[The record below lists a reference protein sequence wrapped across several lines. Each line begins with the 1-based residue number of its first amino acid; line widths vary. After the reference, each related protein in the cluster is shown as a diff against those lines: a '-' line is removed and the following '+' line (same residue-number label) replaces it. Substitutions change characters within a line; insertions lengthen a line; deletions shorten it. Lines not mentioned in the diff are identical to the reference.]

1 MAKTLIKTSQSEVHT
16 YIHIFRE
23 LTEKKGWEKNQVYTQ
38 QECRKIRPIEET
50 LVLKKPENIVEI
62 DNKNYYVIEGK
73 NEKIKLNIAVRE
85 AQEYAEKINAGGK
98 VKCLFITG
106 IAGNNEEN
114 FIARSQYLKN
124 GKWESITENEIEIT
138 ALLSKTQIETIQQ
151 KDNPHIKD
159 VEITEEEFLKSAEKI
174 NETLQQNAIPKDIRG
189 RFIATILLAMS
200 DGQDINT
207 SENTLV
213 LIETINTKVRVILK
227 RHGKEEFAK
236 YVRIDEPLTE
246 DNHTKYKKAIVDTHQ
261 ELLGLNIRSA
271 LNSGKDV
278 LGKFYEVFLKYGNGA
293 KDLGIVLTPRHI
305 TKFASEILDI
315 TSKDLILDP
324 ACGTGGFLV
333 GAFDEVKKK
342 STPKELDRF
351 KLNGI
356 YGIEEQDSIVALAIV
371 NMIFR
376 GDGKN
381 NMIQGNCFKKWLN
394 AKQINGTLFA
404 VYLSEEVPFRTRP
417 ITKVLMNP
425 PFSKENDEDKE
436 FMFIDHALD
445 QMQDDGLLFCVLPRG
460 VMVKQKKF
468 ANWRKESL
476 LRKNTLLAVIDF
488 PKDIFYPVGVES
500 CGIIVKKGRPHKKEQ
515 KVLWAR
521 VEKDGFEKVKG
532 KRLPNENTPNQL
544 KEITP
549 IVKEFIKNQNTEI
562 RNVKEFLKVERIEM
576 TDDTIELLP
585 EVYLDEKQP
594 TETELLDSIDQTL
607 RDTISFMFAGNK
619 VEYFRKNLLTKEFFS
634 KPKKPNGK
642 ITWKEKGMTEIFKEP
657 DTGTYHKS
665 KELNEGET
673 PLISCSTINNG
684 AEGYFEIPDEN
695 IHTKA
700 LTIASDGSPLTSFYH
715 YYPFTAKDNVL
726 IAIPKDEYKFT
737 TNLFF
742 STQLNR
748 LKWRFSYGRK
758 CYKNKVPKIKIFLP
772 YKNDKLDEEYIEYLF
787 KTSKTWNLLEKIFQ

>member
-1 MAKTLIKTSQSEVHT
+1 M
-16 YIHIFRE
+16 
-23 LTEKKGWEKNQVYTQ
+23 
-38 QECRKIRPIEET
+38 
-50 LVLKKPENIVEI
+50 
-62 DNKNYYVIEGK
+62 
-73 NEKIKLNIAVRE
+73 
-85 AQEYAEKINAGGK
+85 
-98 VKCLFITG
+98 
-106 IAGNNEEN
+106 
-114 FIARSQYLKN
+114 
-124 GKWESITENEIEIT
+124 
-138 ALLSKTQIETIQQ
+138 
-151 KDNPHIKD
+151 
-159 VEITEEEFLKSAEKI
+159 KSAEMI
-174 NETLQQNAIPKDIRG
+174 NETLQRNAIPKEIRG

-213 LIETINTKVRVILK
+213 LIETINAKVRLILK

-271 LNSGKDV
+271 MNSGKDV
-278 LGKFYEVFLKYGNGA
+278 LGKFYEVFLKYGNSM

-305 TKFASEILDI
+305 TRFASEILDI
-315 TSKDLILDP
+315 NANDLILDP

-333 GAFDEVKKK
+333 GAFDQVKRK
-342 STPKELDRF
+342 STPKELDKFR
-351 KLNGI
+351 LNGI

-381 NMIQGNCFKKWLN
+381 NMIQGNCFKKWLE
-394 AKQINGTLFA
+394 AKQIEGTLFA
-404 VYLSEEVPFRTRP
+404 KYETEEPPFRTRP

-436 FMFIDHALD
+436 YMFIDHALD

-476 LRKNTLLAVIDF
+476 LKKNTLLAVIDF
-488 PKDIFYPVGVES
+488 PKDVFYPVGAET
-500 CGIIVKKGRPHKKEQ
+500 CGIIVKKGKPHSKEQ
-515 KVLWAR
+515 KVLWAK
-521 VEKDGFEKVKG
+521 VEKDGFVKVKG
-532 KRLPNENTPNQL
+532 KRLPSEKTPNQL

-549 IVKEFIKNQNTEI
+549 LVTQFIKNQNTEI
-562 RNVKEFLKVERIEM
+562 KNIKEFQKVEPIDL
-576 TDDTIELLP
+576 DDETIELLP
-585 EVYLDEKQP
+585 EVYLDEKKP
-594 TETELLDSIDQTL
+594 TEKELLSSIDKTL

-619 VEYFRKNLLTKEFFS
+619 VEYFKKNVITKEFFT
-634 KPKKPNGK
+634 KPKNKNSK
-642 ITWKEKGMTEIFKEP
+642 VTWKEVPITDIFEEP
-657 DTGTYHKS
+657 NTGAYHKS
-665 KELNEGET
+665 KALDEGET

-684 AEGYFEIPDEN
+684 AEGYFEIPEEN
-695 IHTKA
+695 IYSNA
-700 LTIASDGSPLTSFYH
+700 ITIASDGSPLTSFYH

-726 IAIPKDEYKFT
+726 IAIPKQKYKFT

-742 STQLNR
+742 ATQLNR

-772 YKNDKLDEEYIEYLF
+772 YKNKELDEDYIENLF
-787 KTSKTWNLLEKIFQ
+787 KTSETWNLLENIFK